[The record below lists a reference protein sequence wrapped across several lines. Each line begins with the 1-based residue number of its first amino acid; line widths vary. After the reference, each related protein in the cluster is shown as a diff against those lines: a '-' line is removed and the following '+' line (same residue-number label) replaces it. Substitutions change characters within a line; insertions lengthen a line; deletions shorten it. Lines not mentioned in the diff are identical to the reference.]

1 MPLLDWLNKSQAL
14 KAAAAAP
21 FRLLDEVPELSYGDE
36 ASDNMLIQGDNLDA
50 LKSLLPLYAG
60 KVKCVSVDP
69 PYNTKSA
76 FEHYDDNIEHSTWL
90 SLMYP
95 RLELLRDLLSED
107 GSIWVNIDDNEAHYF
122 KVAMDEIF
130 GRQNFIATIIWQK
143 LFTVKNSARHFSD
156 MHDYLIVYARN
167 ALNWQRN
174 LLPRSEDLDKTY
186 SNPDNDP
193 RGPWTTNAIQ
203 ARNYYSQGSYEIHS
217 PSGKVFLP
225 PKGTYWRISETTFGE
240 LNADSRIWWGRT
252 GDSIPRIKKFLNEAK
267 QGVVPATIWFHKDC
281 GTNADGVRAAARGL
295 SDRHDAPGQDGKRG
309 RRASLRYLPLLVQGI
324 L

>member
-1 MPLLDWLNKSQAL
+1 
-14 KAAAAAP
+14 
-21 FRLLDEVPELSYGDE
+21 
-36 ASDNMLIQGDNLDA
+36 
-50 LKSLLPLYAG
+50 
-60 KVKCVSVDP
+60 
-69 PYNTKSA
+69 
-76 FEHYDDNIEHSTWL
+76 
-90 SLMYP
+90 
-95 RLELLRDLLSED
+95 
-107 GSIWVNIDDNEAHYF
+107 
-122 KVAMDEIF
+122 MDEIF